1 LSLTPPALG
10 HRDRLELFLQRAV
23 AWVFTP
29 VSYYLAWF
37 WMRFVRGY
45 RISGLRAFRDELRRK
60 LGSHRGPL
68 LVCPNHLTAI
78 DSVVLV
84 WALGSGLHYFQND
97 RDFVW
102 NLPERRNLGEG
113 LPLRVACYLCKCIPV
128 LRQGPP
134 EVTARTMSKIR
145 HLLAGGHRVMIFPE
159 GTRSRSG
166 RVDTQEFAYGAGRL
180 VQEVPGTRVLCVYLR
195 GLNQEACSD
204 LPRRGETFHLGFD
217 VLEPTSPSK
226 GLRGSRDISRR
237 IVERLASLEEEWF
250 ATHHPAGQ

>member
-1 LSLTPPALG
+1 LTPIPPALG
-10 HRDRLELFLQRAV
+10 HRDRLGLFLQRAM
-23 AWVFTP
+23 AWAFTP
-29 VSYYLAWF
+29 VSYYLTWF

-45 RISGLRAFRDELRRK
+45 RISGMRAFRDEIRRK
-60 LGSHRGPL
+60 LGPHRTPL

-78 DSVVLV
+78 DSLVLI
-84 WALGSGLHYFQND
+84 WALGSGLHYLQKD
-97 RDFVW
+97 RDFAW

-113 LPLRVACYLCKCIPV
+113 LLLLVACYLCKCIPV

-166 RVDTQEFAYGAGRL
+166 RVDTRDFAYGTGRL

-195 GLNQEACSD
+195 GLGQEVCSY
-204 LPRRGETFHLGFD
+204 LPRRGETFHLCFD
-217 VLEPTSPSK
+217 VLEPTSPNK
-226 GLRGSRDISRR
+226 GLRGSRDISRL

-250 ATHHPAGQ
+250 ANHRPTGQ

>member
-1 LSLTPPALG
+1 MSISPQAPG

-23 AWVFTP
+23 AWLFSP

-37 WMRFVRGY
+37 WMRFLRGY
-45 RISGLRAFRDELRRK
+45 RIAGLETFRQEVRRL
-60 LGSHRGPL
+60 LGDHRGPL

-84 WALGSGLHYFQND
+84 WALGSGVHYFLHD

-113 LPLRVACYLCKCIPV
+113 PLLRVVCYLCKCIPV
-128 LRQGPP
+128 LRQGPRD
-134 EVTARTMSKIR
+134 VTARTMGKIR
-145 HLLAGGHRVMIFPE
+145 FLLATGHRVMIFPE
-159 GTRSRSG
+159 GTRSRGG

-195 GLNQEACSD
+195 GVGQQACTD
-204 LPRRGETFHLGFD
+204 LPRRGETFHLGCD
-217 VLEPTSPSK
+217 VLEPVVPTT
-226 GLRGSRDISRR
+226 GLRGSRDVSRI
-237 IVERLASLEEEWF
+237 IVERLAALEGDWF
-250 ATHHPAGQ
+250 AAHSPAGQ